1 MWVERPGARGSRAR
15 PERTAQTRVLP
26 PARAAALHVPMD
38 QCAHPR
44 ARAPWQAEQM
54 LRDAARSRAARPP
67 RLAHGGAVQRRSVV
81 QSRPPTA
88 QRPNGRRGP
97 ARERAPYGGSRT
109 PSGDDARRCA
119 ACLCVAAGRRAA
131 GVAVAGKEMA
141 VVDGG
146 GCEREASGGE
156 YASRCAP
163 CGVMHA
169 CIGDRAATGEA
180 ARYRCLRVVLVL
192 VVACASTLPQPHGD
206 THTF

>member
-88 QRPNGRRGP
+88 RSVRR
-97 ARERAPYGGSRT
+97 SRT

-156 YASRCAP
+156 YASRCAL

-169 CIGDRAATGEA
+169 CIGDRAATSEA
-180 ARYRCLRVVLVL
+180 ARYRCVRVVLVL
-192 VVACASTLPQPHGD
+192 VVAY
-206 THTF
+206 